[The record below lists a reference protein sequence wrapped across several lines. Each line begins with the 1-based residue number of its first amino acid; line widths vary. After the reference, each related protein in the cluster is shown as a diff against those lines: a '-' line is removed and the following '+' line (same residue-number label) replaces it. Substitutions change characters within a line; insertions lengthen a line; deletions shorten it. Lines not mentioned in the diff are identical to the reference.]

1 LSKKEQKKLEDEE
14 FERVLKEMGVA
25 EQKPEDHSAV
35 KTATHEV
42 DEKKQ
47 AANRKKKEKEAA
59 KKAAAAKKPEEE
71 TKAQ

>member
-1 LSKKEQKKLEDEE
+1 MSKKEQKKLEDEE

-25 EQKPEDHSAV
+25 EVKPDDHTTV
-35 KTATHEV
+35 KTETHEV
-42 DEKKQ
+42 DEKKH